1 MKRILCIAFV
11 CMAGAGC
18 TVVSHPSGWSYHSFG
33 FQKTISKLEVSTNG
47 TLRVEGYQS
56 KDSQIAE
63 GIAAGVAKGLAAGAN
78 PVP

>member
-1 MKRILCIAFV
+1 MKRIALLIAAASL
-11 CMAGAGC
+11 AGGC
-18 TVVSHPSGWSYHSFG
+18 TVVSHPSGWSYRSFG

-56 KDSQIAE
+56 KDSQMAE

-78 PVP
+78 PIP